1 MSPSPL
7 TQSLITGVRSDI
19 KEVIKILAMYCC
31 MAHSLI
37 SSNFQTNGTVKFL
50 KKKSQ
55 FTDWVSEKSN
65 PSFSEPCRFQDIVNI

>member
-50 KKKSQ
+50 KKSHNSQ
-55 FTDWVSEKSN
+55 IGLVKN
-65 PSFSEPCRFQDIVNI
+65 QILAFQSHAVFKI